1 MLVLIQVLVHPA
13 VCQWGAALHDPAALS
28 HSRSP
33 IFDETPYTLTCPQQL
48 SLPLTLKYLMRHSA
62 LWQVSSSVL
71 SHSNIWWHNLYLD
84 MIAAAISLSPS
95 FSNLWWNTLY
105 LDMLPAAPSHSH
117 SQIFD
122 DTTCTLIN
130 PFLHSLM
137 GSVLSIGWLNFREWL
152 LSSLS

>member
-1 MLVLIQVLVHPA
+1 MRSSSPRPSSSLSLSFSNLW
-13 VCQWGAALHDPAALS
+13 WG
-28 HSRSP
+28 
-33 IFDETPYTLTCPQQL
+33 TCTLTSSQQL
-48 SLPLTLKYLMRHSA
+48 SLTLTLKYLMRHSA

-95 FSNLWWNTLY
+95 FSNLRWNTLY

-122 DTTCTLIN
+122 DTLCTLIN

-137 GSVLSIGWLNFREWL
+137 DSVLSIGWLNFREWL